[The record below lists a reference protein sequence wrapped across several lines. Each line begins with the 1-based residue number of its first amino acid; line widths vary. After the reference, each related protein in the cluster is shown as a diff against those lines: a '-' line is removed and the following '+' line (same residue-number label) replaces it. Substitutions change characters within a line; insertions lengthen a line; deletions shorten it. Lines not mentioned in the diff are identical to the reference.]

1 MDVAFQLLSGKCI
14 DWDSAKTS
22 FIEGLVSG
30 LLPGGAVTDFL
41 VGMAVDIGM
50 RGETPANA
58 FGNQML
64 GLGLDKFSRGFG
76 KGARGADNAPRN
88 GLRRSPTE
96 AVERA
101 GKNPKP
107 SANNA
112 TVGGGGNNTGRLE
125 EPRFSNDG
133 KEFHGI
139 YGDAPGDSGYKLK
152 RALTPDEMMAL
163 TREFNDIEFGLGRE
177 VLPDGSGGDYWL
189 FSGDNRSV
197 LIPNSHNN
205 RYMRAIAHTHP
216 SGTQIPSKA
225 DIRGLVDNY
234 EHIIP
239 TTQGHIRLQDVSHI
253 IVSEQGGGARAI
265 PYYPYTSAGDY
276 MPNGK
281 YSQYYHLG
289 GVDYTRR

>member
-101 GKNPKP
+101 GKNPGRKLSP
-107 SANNA
+107 AHAGGIGNPMGDFYPRVMRSSSS
-112 TVGGGGNNTGRLE
+112 GGGG
-125 EPRFSNDG
+125 
-133 KEFHGI
+133 
-139 YGDAPGDSGYKLK
+139 GDNILDEINEHIRKNGLPIEKGMPVRRQVSPHEMVL
-152 RALTPDEMMAL
+152 LTQQH
-163 TREFNDIEFGLGRE
+163 NIEFVLGQERFFNSNHE
-177 VLPDGSGGDYWL
+177 ITNERGGFWL
-189 FSGDNRSV
+189 FSGNPNDSYGQSVYMPIDLNRNTV
-197 LIPNSHNN
+197 LENLYHTHTTNKSTPSGSDIDDLNARAWQSSSGVIPN
-205 RYMRAIAHTHP
+205 RLPAQVYPFDWKTH
-216 SGTQIPSKA
+216 A
-225 DIRGLVDNY
+225 ED
-234 EHIIP
+234 
-239 TTQGHIRLQDVSHI
+239 
-253 IVSEQGGGARAI
+253 
-265 PYYPYTSAGDY
+265 
-276 MPNGK
+276 
-281 YSQYYHLG
+281 
-289 GVDYTRR
+289 